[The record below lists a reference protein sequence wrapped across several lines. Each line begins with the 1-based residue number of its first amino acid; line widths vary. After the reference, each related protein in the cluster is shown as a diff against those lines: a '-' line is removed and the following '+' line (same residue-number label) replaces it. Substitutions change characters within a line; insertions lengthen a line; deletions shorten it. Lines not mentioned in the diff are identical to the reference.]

1 MGTGW
6 FSHLR
11 LVPIFEE
18 DGMSPIKYLVL
29 SWSQTTGSVVSV
41 AHNLQDAQ
49 AAAAAVDLSAP
60 LIGAGVIP
68 LVGSETLQIIQGVN
82 STGTAYPA

>member
-1 MGTGW
+1 
-6 FSHLR
+6 
-11 LVPIFEE
+11 
-18 DGMSPIKYLVL
+18 MSPIKYLVL

-60 LIGAGVIP
+60 LIGAGVVP
-68 LVGSETLQIIQGVN
+68 LVGSEELQIVQGVN
-82 STGTAYPA
+82 STGNTYPA